1 MSSNEEPERSN
12 RMTPVERAEYVER
25 LSNAIQ
31 TIGYARLL
39 TLPTGI
45 KTYIQNSADLE
56 KKVKML
62 ERIVETINKEG
73 GIHTPLS

>member
-1 MSSNEEPERSN
+1 
-12 RMTPVERAEYVER
+12 MTPIEQAEYVER

-39 TLPTGI
+39 ALPTGI
-45 KTYIQNSADLE
+45 KTYIQNTADLE

-62 ERIVETINKEG
+62 EHIVETMNKEG
-73 GIHTPLS
+73 GIHVPLS